1 MFWVQFSC
9 SIVSNSLQSHEPHH
23 ARPPC
28 PSPTGR
34 VYSNP
39 CPLSQWCPPPIS
51 SSVIPFSSCLQS
63 FPALGSFLMSQFF
76 ALGRQSVGVSASAS
90 VHGILQARMLE
101 WGAIPFSRG
110 PNQPRDQNQ
119 VSHIAGRF
127 FTTEPPGKPSIWPL
141 FHATCSGL
149 CFNKKIF

>member
-1 MFWVQFSC
+1 MKEAIRSHQLGSVHSVM
-9 SIVSNSLQSHEPHH
+9 SDSLQPHGLQQ
-23 ARPPC
+23 AKPPC

-90 VHGILQARMLE
+90 VLPINTQDWFPLGWTGWIPLQSKWCSRVFNTTAQKHQLF
-101 WGAIPFSRG
+101 GAQLSLW
-110 PNQPRDQNQ
+110 PN
-119 VSHIAGRF
+119 SHIH
-127 FTTEPPGKPSIWPL
+127 TWLLEKL
-141 FHATCSGL
+141 
-149 CFNKKIF
+149 